1 MVEIIEMTILCAAPV
16 EVMQSGMPRLRLA
29 SSFPCSS
36 SCSGWAISSMRYTK
50 NTTQSRRN
58 LMGTLWYCYSSC
70 WCQSLLWCVCQWL
83 KSTWLH
89 CICYCIQTYY
99 GCLHFHCSGD
109 HEPIE
114 MSETYDVIQRNTQPT
129 QKLLSD
135 TDPAYKKLE
144 KVLCICHTYSAV
156 CDTRCCECVVLSN
169 QCGNFVKCSLSF
181 FTQTFAIR
189 DMDQFPL
196 TKFIKRVMH

>member
-1 MVEIIEMTILCAAPV
+1 M
-16 EVMQSGMPRLRLA
+16 
-29 SSFPCSS
+29 
-36 SCSGWAISSMRYTK
+36 
-50 NTTQSRRN
+50 
-58 LMGTLWYCYSSC
+58 
-70 WCQSLLWCVCQWL
+70 CQWL

-89 CICYCIQTYY
+89 CLCYSIQTYY
-99 GCLHFHCSGD
+99 GCLLFHCSGG

-196 TKFIKRVMH
+196 TKFIKTVHALEAYHSHMCTNHVVNVLLYIPAHTKHLTFSIPHLFPRDFPLVGCPLYI